1 MMVTNLVKNP
11 TANLTTSPNMQTD
24 IICDKLMAGVT
35 YYVSMYVTVR
45 GGTVSFGSHTIDN
58 PMRINWTQK
67 LSVSQTNFRL
77 NFTVLSGK
85 PTVIVTGMLICKY
98 EEFTAN
104 AQLINEIKY
113 FSGDTMPIG

>member
-35 YYVSMYVTVR
+35 YYFSMYVTVR
-45 GGTVSFGSHTIDN
+45 GGTVSLGSQTIDN
-58 PMRINWTQK
+58 SMRISWPQK
-67 LSVSQTNFRL
+67 MSVSQTNFRL
-77 NFTVLSGK
+77 NFVVRSGK
-85 PTVIVTGMLICKY
+85 PTVSVTKMLICKY

-113 FSGDTMPIG
+113 FSGGTMPIG

>member
-45 GGTVSFGSHTIDN
+45 GGTVSLGSQTIDKSK
-58 PMRINWTQK
+58 RVSWTQT
-67 LSVSQTNFRL
+67 LTVTQTNFQLGFVVR
-77 NFTVLSGK
+77 SGK
-85 PTVIVTGMLICKY
+85 PTVSVTAMLICKY

>member
-11 TANLTTSPNMQTD
+11 TAYLTVSPNMQTD
-24 IICDKLMAGVT
+24 IICDKLIAGVT

-45 GGTVSFGSHTIDN
+45 GGTVSFGSHTIDSQ
-58 PMRINWTQK
+58 MRISWAQK

-85 PTVIVTGMLICKY
+85 PTVTVNGILICKS

>member
-11 TANLTTSPNMQTD
+11 TAYLTASPNMQTD
-24 IICDKLMAGVT
+24 IICDKLRAGVT
-35 YYVSMYVTVR
+35 YYFSMYVTVS
-45 GGTVSFGSHTIDN
+45 GGTVSVGSQTIEH
-58 PMRINWTQK
+58 PMRISWPQK
-67 LSVSQTNFRL
+67 MPVSQTNFRV
-77 NFTVLSGK
+77 NFVVRSGK
-85 PTVIVTGMLICKY
+85 PTVSVTGILICKY

>member
-35 YYVSMYVTVR
+35 YYFSMYVTVR
-45 GGTVSFGSHTIDN
+45 GGTVSLGSQTIDN
-58 PMRINWTQK
+58 PMRINWPQK
-67 LSVSQTNFRL
+67 MSVSQTNFRL
-77 NFTVLSGK
+77 NFVVRSGK
-85 PTVIVTGMLICKY
+85 PTVSVTGMLICKY

>member
-35 YYVSMYVTVR
+35 YYCSMYVTVS
-45 GGTVSFGSHTIDN
+45 GGTVSFGSHTIEH
-58 PMRINWTQK
+58 PMRINWAQ
-67 LSVSQTNFRL
+67 
-77 NFTVLSGK
+77 K